1 MQHDHTDRA
10 HRAGFAARSA
20 GRAGPVLIHIALAV
34 SIVLAALTVLCTAMT
49 PARAAAAEDP
59 AGYAPGTVVISQARR
74 RLYLVGEGGEV
85 ITYPVAVGRSG
96 RQWRGTV
103 QIDGKYRNPAWAP
116 PAEVKRA
123 EPWLPDYIPG
133 GSSRNPMG
141 MRALTLSGD
150 QYAIHGTN
158 RPDSIGTAASYGCIR
173 MLNRDIVDLYDRVE
187 VGTPVVMMP

>member
-1 MQHDHTDRA
+1 MHHTDRA
-10 HRAGFAARSA
+10 GFDARSA
-20 GRAGPVLIHIALAV
+20 GRTGPILIHIALAI
-34 SIVLAALTVLCTAMT
+34 SIAVAALTVLCTAVA
-49 PARAAAAEDP
+49 PARAAIADASVGS
-59 AGYAPGTVVISQARR
+59 GYAPGTVVISQARR
-74 RLYLVGEGGEV
+74 RLYLVGEAGDT
-85 ITYPVAVGRSG
+85 ISYPVAVGRSG

-116 PAEVKRA
+116 PAEVKAA

-158 RPDSIGTAASYGCIR
+158 RPDSIGKAASYGCIR
-173 MLNRDIVDLYDRVE
+173 MYNRDIVDLFDRVE

>member
-1 MQHDHTDRA
+1 MENP
-10 HRAGFAARSA
+10 HRPGFATRQP
-20 GRAGPVLIHIALAV
+20 RRNQPVLTLLAV
-34 SIVLAALTVLCTAMT
+34 CI
-49 PARAAAAEDP
+49 AAAAIMVVLTALSP
-59 AGYAPGTVVISQARR
+59 ANAAVPAPIATGYAPGTVVISQSAR
-74 RLYLVGEGGEV
+74 RLYLIGQDGQS
-85 ITYPVAVGRSG
+85 ISYPVAVGKSG
-96 RQWRGTV
+96 KQWRGTV
-103 QIDGKYRNPAWAP
+103 QIDGWAP

-173 MLNRDIVDLYDRVE
+173 MYNRDIVDLFDRVE
-187 VGTPVVMMP
+187 VGTPVEMMP

>member
-1 MQHDHTDRA
+1 MQQMQ
-10 HRAGFAARSA
+10 RAGFGARSA
-20 GRAGPVLIHIALAV
+20 GRTGPVLVHVVLAISIAV
-34 SIVLAALTVLCTAMT
+34 AALTVLCTAMA
-49 PARAAAAEDP
+49 PARAAVLEEGP

-74 RLYLVGEGGEV
+74 RLYLIGEGGDA
-85 ITYPVAVGRSG
+85 ISYPVAVGRSG

-123 EPWLPDYIPG
+123 EPGLPDYIPG
-133 GSSRNPMG
+133 GASRNPLG
-141 MRALTLSGD
+141 MRALTRSGD

-173 MLNRDIVDLYDRVE
+173 MLNRDIVDLFDRVE

>member
-1 MQHDHTDRA
+1 MDVT
-10 HRAGFAARSA
+10 HRAGFDARSS
-20 GRAGPVLIHIALAV
+20 GRSGPVLTHILLACCLAV
-34 SIVLAALTVLCTAMT
+34 AAVMVLLTAVA
-49 PARAAAAEDP
+49 PARAAASGEP
-59 AGYAPGTVVISQARR
+59 AGYAPGTVVISQSQR
-74 RLYLVGEGGEV
+74 RLYLVTEGGSS
-85 ITYPVAVGRSG
+85 ISYPVAVGRSG
-96 RQWRGTV
+96 KQWRGTV

-158 RPDSIGTAASYGCIR
+158 RPNTIGTAASYGCIR
-173 MLNRDIVDLYDRVE
+173 MYNRDIVDLYDRVS